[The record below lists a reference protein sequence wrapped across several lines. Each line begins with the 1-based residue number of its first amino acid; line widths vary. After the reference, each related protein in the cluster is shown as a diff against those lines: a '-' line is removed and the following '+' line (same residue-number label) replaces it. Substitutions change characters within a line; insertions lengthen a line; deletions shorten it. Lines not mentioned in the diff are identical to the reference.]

1 MSASLFYSDMSNIPQ
16 NYLVYIDGEK
26 KFGEL
31 QKNDVIYIGMYKY
44 DSIKVYEVK
53 LKDTQFHTSKD
64 YYVYLSLDNKKFK
77 KATFGPKNGNRW
89 FGEGYGSYSTELIP
103 ESSICVAYNIPYNN
117 IMAFGTNKDT
127 VVEYIKKG
135 INDSIEQTNEQ
146 INALNSQIYIK
157 KKSLENIIFI

>member
-1 MSASLFYSDMSNIPQ
+1 MSTSLFYSDMSNIPE

-31 QKNDVIYIGMYKY
+31 QKNDVIYIGMFLY
-44 DSIKVYEVK
+44 DSIKIYEVK
-53 LKDTQFHTSKD
+53 LKDTKFHTSKD

-89 FGEGYGSYSTELIP
+89 FGKEYGSYSTELIP
-103 ESSICVAYNIPYNN
+103 ESSICVTYGDLV
-117 IMAFGTNKDT
+117 AFGTNKDT
-127 VVEYIKKG
+127 VIEYIKKG
-135 INDSIEQTNEQ
+135 INDSIKQTNEQ
-146 INALNSQIYIK
+146 IDALNLQILAK

>member
-44 DSIKVYEVK
+44 DSIKIYEVK
-53 LKDTQFHTSKD
+53 LKDAKFHTSKD
-64 YYVYLSLDNKKFK
+64 YCVYLSLDNKRFK

-89 FGEGYGSYSTELIP
+89 FGVGYGSYSTELIP

-127 VVEYIKKG
+127 VIEYIKKG
-135 INDSIEQTNEQ
+135 INDSIKQTNEQ
-146 INALNSQIYIK
+146 INALNSQIWVK

>member
-44 DSIKVYEVK
+44 DSIKIYEVK
-53 LKDTQFHTSKD
+53 LKDTKFHTSKD
-64 YYVYLSLDNKKFK
+64 YYVYLSLDNKRFK
-77 KATFGPKNGNRW
+77 KAMFGPKNGSRW
-89 FGEGYGSYSTELIP
+89 FGQGYSYSTELIP
-103 ESSICVAYNIPYNN
+103 ESSICVTYGNLI
-117 IMAFGTNKDT
+117 AFGTNKDT
-127 VVEYIKKG
+127 VIEYIKKG
-135 INDSIEQTNEQ
+135 INDSIKQTNEQ
-146 INALNSQIYIK
+146 ISALNSQICIK

>member
-1 MSASLFYSDMSNIPQ
+1 MSNIPQ

-31 QKNDVIYIGMYKY
+31 QKNDVIYIGMYEY

-53 LKDTQFHTSKD
+53 LKDTKFHTSKD
-64 YYVYLSLDNKKFK
+64 YYVYLSLDNKRFK
-77 KATFGPKNGNRW
+77 KATFGPKNGSRW
-89 FGEGYGSYSTELIP
+89 FGQGYGSYSTELIP
-103 ESSICVAYNIPYNN
+103 ESSICVTYGNLV
-117 IMAFGTNKDT
+117 AFGTNKDT

-135 INDSIEQTNEQ
+135 INDSIKQTNEQ
-146 INALNSQIYIK
+146 INALNSQICIK

>member
-44 DSIKVYEVK
+44 DSIKIYEVK
-53 LKDTQFHTSKD
+53 LKDTKFHTSKD
-64 YYVYLSLDNKKFK
+64 YCVYLSLDNKRFK

-89 FGEGYGSYSTELIP
+89 FGVGYGSYSTELIP

-127 VVEYIKKG
+127 VIEYIKKG
-135 INDSIEQTNEQ
+135 INDSIKQTNEQ
-146 INALNSQIYIK
+146 INALNSQIWVK
-157 KKSLENIIFI
+157 KKSLENIILI

>member
-1 MSASLFYSDMSNIPQ
+1 MSASLFYSDMSNIPE
-16 NYLVYIDGEK
+16 NYLVYINGEK

-44 DSIKVYEVK
+44 DSIKIYEVK
-53 LKDTQFHTSKD
+53 LKDTKFHTSKD
-64 YYVYLSLDNKKFK
+64 YYVYLSLDNKRFK

-103 ESSICVAYNIPYNN
+103 ESSICVTYGNLV
-117 IMAFGTNKDT
+117 AFGTNKDT
-127 VVEYIKKG
+127 VIEYIKKG
-135 INDSIEQTNEQ
+135 INDSIKQTNEQ
-146 INALNSQIYIK
+146 INALNSQICVK

>member
-1 MSASLFYSDMSNIPQ
+1 MSASLFYSDMSNIPE

-44 DSIKVYEVK
+44 DSIKIYEVK
-53 LKDTQFHTSKD
+53 LKDTKFHTSKD
-64 YYVYLSLDNKKFK
+64 YYVYLSLDNKRFK
-77 KATFGPKNGNRW
+77 KATFGPKNGSRW
-89 FGEGYGSYSTELIP
+89 FGVGYGSYSTELIP

-135 INDSIEQTNEQ
+135 INDSINQTNEQ
-146 INALNSQIYIK
+146 INALNSQICIK

>member
-44 DSIKVYEVK
+44 DSIKIYEVK
-53 LKDTQFHTSKD
+53 LKDTKFHTSKD

-77 KATFGPKNGNRW
+77 KATFGPKNGSRW
-89 FGEGYGSYSTELIP
+89 FGQGYSYSTELIP
-103 ESSICVAYNIPYNN
+103 ESSICVTYGNLV
-117 IMAFGTNKDT
+117 AFGTNKDT
-127 VVEYIKKG
+127 VIEYIKKG
-135 INDSIEQTNEQ
+135 IDDSIKQTNEQ
-146 INALNSQIYIK
+146 INALNSQICIK

>member
-16 NYLVYIDGEK
+16 NYLVYINGEK

-44 DSIKVYEVK
+44 DSIKIYEVK
-53 LKDTQFHTSKD
+53 LKDTKFHTSKD
-64 YYVYLSLDNKKFK
+64 YCVYLSLDNKRFK
-77 KATFGPKNGNRW
+77 KVTFGPKNGSRW
-89 FGEGYGSYSTELIP
+89 FGVGYGSYSTELIS

-127 VVEYIKKG
+127 VIEYIKKG
-135 INDSIEQTNEQ
+135 INDSIKQTNEQ
-146 INALNSQIYIK
+146 INALNSQITIK

>member
-31 QKNDVIYIGMYKY
+31 QKNDVIYIGKYKY

-53 LKDTQFHTSKD
+53 LKDTKFHTSKD
-64 YYVYLSLDNKKFK
+64 YFVYLSLDNKNFK

-89 FGEGYGSYSTELIP
+89 FGQGYSYSTALIP
-103 ESSICVAYNIPYNN
+103 ESSVCVTYGNL
-117 IMAFGTNKDT
+117 MAFGTNKDT
-127 VVEYIKKG
+127 VIEYIKKG
-135 INDSIEQTNEQ
+135 INDSIKKTNEQ
-146 INALNSQIYIK
+146 INALNSQIWVK

>member
-1 MSASLFYSDMSNIPQ
+1 MSASLFYSDMSNIPE

-44 DSIKVYEVK
+44 DSIKIYEVK
-53 LKDTQFHTSKD
+53 LKDTKFHTSKD
-64 YYVYLSLDNKKFK
+64 YYVYLSLDNKRFK
-77 KATFGPKNGNRW
+77 KAIFGPKNGSRW
-89 FGEGYGSYSTELIP
+89 FGQGYSYSTELIP
-103 ESSICVAYNIPYNN
+103 ESSICVTYGNLV
-117 IMAFGTNKDT
+117 AFGTNKDT
-127 VVEYIKKG
+127 VIEYIKKG

-146 INALNSQIYIK
+146 INALNSQICVK